1 MHSVIETYAYA
12 SFRVIM
18 MQAPLN
24 VSNTFANVRVPARP
38 IAAPPLFALPV
49 TMLSASVV
57 VMTPV
62 GSGPSP

>member
-1 MHSVIETYAYA
+1 VIETYAYA

-38 IAAPPLFALPV
+38 IAAPPIFAY
-49 TMLSASVV
+49 
-57 VMTPV
+57 
-62 GSGPSP
+62 PSQC